1 MKNVFITGG
10 TSGIGWALAQR
21 YLQEGYRVGIG
32 SRNPHKEGHD
42 FSVHPNLTVY
52 TVDATDLPQLRDVIN
67 TFSQT
72 KLDIL
77 IAGAGNYTDSALEHI
92 SWEDTNAMIDN
103 NIKATLNALE
113 VARGCMQDNGGTIV
127 CIASI
132 STFLDYKEA
141 TIYTRCKQAVVAL
154 TKAYQR
160 AYRDKGIKVIS
171 VHPGYVA
178 TPRLLELNS
187 DDLSKKQ
194 YVITPTE
201 AADII
206 YTNITQGK
214 ELIVFPKKMYRLI
227 RCLQL
232 FPKGILQRIMH
243 KKAKWQKKK

>member
-1 MKNVFITGG
+1 MRNVFITGG

-21 YLQEGYRVGIG
+21 YLQAGYRVGIG
-32 SRNPHKEGHD
+32 SRTPEKEGHD
-42 FSVHPNLTVY
+42 FSTHTNLSVY
-52 TVDATDLPQLRDVIN
+52 TVDATDLAQLRQVIED
-67 TFSQT
+67 FSQGT
-72 KLDIL
+72 LNIL

-113 VARGCMQDNGGTIV
+113 VARELMQEQGGKIV

-132 STFLDYKEA
+132 STFLDYNEA
-141 TIYTRCKQAVVAL
+141 TIYTRCKQAVVAI
-154 TKAYQR
+154 TKAYKR
-160 AYRDKGIKVIS
+160 AYRDKGIYVIG

-201 AADII
+201 AAEII
-206 YTNITQGK
+206 YEGIEKGQD
-214 ELIVFPKKMYRLI
+214 LIVFPKKMYRLI

-232 FPKGILQRIMH
+232 LPKGILQRIMH
-243 KKAKWQKKK
+243 KKAKWQKKN